1 MKTTY
6 RTTHI
11 YKPRSRAERALTLAV
26 LTALLSGAPAAPA
39 MAAAKNV
46 TIEEGTEVEASGT
59 DHKACLTYDANAKE
73 TDENKTNSTSG
84 NTLIILGKVIR
95 SGGYQLDVAAAYSG
109 GADDLSE
116 NHVIIQGGMVN
127 NNAWVYGGRSE
138 KGSVTKNTVTIS
150 GGTVNNIVYGGY
162 STNGAATGN
171 SVTLSGSTVNDE
183 VYGGWSN
190 ASGEVK
196 GNQLT
201 MSAGE
206 VKNIYGGYSWYGSAT
221 GNSVIIS
228 SGTVKGDVSGGT
240 VVMDIFRDSS
250 DKGSATSN
258 VIKIS
263 GGTITGNVVGG
274 ASPKIATDNKIIL
287 AKGAA
292 AANLQKATLM
302 GFDEA
307 STHSGNTLT
316 VEGEKNI
323 TVGNVKNFDVYDFQ
337 LGDVKNGDTI
347 LNLLNDTNLGDAT
360 VKVTNAGNVIPTGD
374 ITGDRTY
381 LYLMKLADGKT
392 LTFNGTI
399 DVEGF
404 TPISK
409 SYQNDAKTATF
420 TMSRA
425 AGQSGNDLAIY
436 DKVAYTCDLSPEVL
450 TNGAKLLSYEN
461 AGPMALTDEDVT
473 LNNADALDGKMLS
486 LNKGDTVYLLENT
499 AGGALTY
506 TGSQKLTPAA
516 YTNEDKTATITTT
529 GEVAADGNDLVLKID
544 GVKYNFVLAP
554 RRRTNTRSSRPRIR
568 EKRRLTP
575 PT

>member
-1 MKTTY
+1 
-6 RTTHI
+6 
-11 YKPRSRAERALTLAV
+11 
-26 LTALLSGAPAAPA
+26 
-39 MAAAKNV
+39 
-46 TIEEGTEVEASGT
+46 
-59 DHKACLTYDANAKE
+59 
-73 TDENKTNSTSG
+73 
-84 NTLIILGKVIR
+84 
-95 SGGYQLDVAAAYSG
+95 
-109 GADDLSE
+109 
-116 NHVIIQGGMVN
+116 MVN

-150 GGTVNNIVYGGY
+150 GGTVNNIVYGGWS
-162 STNGAATGN
+162 STGSVTDNI
-171 SVTLSGSTVNDE
+171 VTLSGSTVNDE

-392 LTFNGTI
+392 LTFNGTV

>member
-1 MKTTY
+1 M
-6 RTTHI
+6 
-11 YKPRSRAERALTLAV
+11 
-26 LTALLSGAPAAPA
+26 
-39 MAAAKNV
+39 
-46 TIEEGTEVEASGT
+46 
-59 DHKACLTYDANAKE
+59 
-73 TDENKTNSTSG
+73 
-84 NTLIILGKVIR
+84 
-95 SGGYQLDVAAAYSG
+95 
-109 GADDLSE
+109 
-116 NHVIIQGGMVN
+116 
-127 NNAWVYGGRSE
+127 
-138 KGSVTKNTVTIS
+138 TKNTVTIS
-150 GGTVNNIVYGGY
+150 GGTVNNIV
-162 STNGAATGN
+162 
-171 SVTLSGSTVNDE
+171 
-183 VYGGWSN
+183 
-190 ASGEVK
+190 
-196 GNQLT
+196 
-201 MSAGE
+201 
-206 VKNIYGGYSWYGSAT
+206 YGGYSWYGSAT

-381 LYLMKLADGKT
+381 LYLKT
-392 LTFNGTI
+392 LTFNGTV

-486 LNKGDTVYLLENT
+486 LNKGDTVYL
-499 AGGALTY
+499 
-506 TGSQKLTPAA
+506 KLTPAA

>member
-392 LTFNGTI
+392 LTFNGTV